1 MRLLARTLSVA
12 MVSVG
17 LVVGGAASGQALDTW
32 STVVRCGLG
41 YVCKITTDT
50 TRGQSGTKYRAHQW
64 PTGPLVASVPRP
76 PIAILTR
83 LRVPGRRGRSPTTR
97 PDAIARQV
105 ARVARDHL

>member
-50 TRGQSGTKYRAHQW
+50 TRGAVRHEIQGSPVAYWSTGGFRSSTTNRNTDATAGAWTEGAFTYHTAGSYRPSGRTCGA
-64 PTGPLVASVPRP
+64 
-76 PIAILTR
+76 
-83 LRVPGRRGRSPTTR
+83 
-97 PDAIARQV
+97 
-105 ARVARDHL
+105 